1 MKAGGVAVRVDIF
14 LGSALA
20 IRYITPDPL
29 RRSTIA
35 PVSDSPSSRLSS
47 RDLAVCAVA
56 LAAAAGLLLVAWA
69 APSPS
74 AWRAALAASAVVA
87 IAGLGWVCIAMRR
100 ELRAGRRSIELLR
113 DLGEHQQAAEQLAAL
128 GSWVHDLRRNTLHW
142 SDGAFR
148 LFGID
153 RSEGVPP
160 PAEFLAH
167 IHPND
172 QERWQEAHRRAL
184 RSGREARV
192 EFRWMRPNRD
202 VVWVRS
208 VGRPER
214 DEHGKTVRMA
224 GIVQDITG
232 MRAMQQ
238 QLAASE
244 AKFRDLTHLSSDWV
258 WETDAQHRVSFL
270 SDSMDAVLG
279 PWRRVLI
286 GRRRWEMAEA
296 DFLRPDWDSHR
307 AACEAHK
314 PFENFEFGQIDPQGN
329 VYHLSLSGHPVFDE
343 AGQFTGY
350 RGTGR
355 NITREKQQRMLLEIE
370 GDVAGIM
377 REQTEPARVITAI
390 IITLC
395 GKLGWLGGV
404 HLVRTDRG
412 LAARERWGYPAF
424 TKMVSDLPADIALE
438 EGSVEGLCWR
448 EGRHAWIT
456 DLSAHASFI
465 GRYRTRALGAK
476 AAFLAPI
483 RDEQG
488 RTLSLLLFLG
498 PVAFQGDVFLGQA
511 AETLSR
517 TLSLYLQRKAA
528 ERRLLHASMHDAL
541 TGLPNRAFLLQQL
554 EKRLHSDERAALLY
568 VDLDRYKLINDTLG
582 HTAGDK
588 ALIEVARRLRTAVG
602 ADDVVGRMGGDEFV
616 ALLVQP
622 GTREDIEQV
631 ARRALAAIE
640 KPLVLA
646 GRAYFLSASIGV
658 ALAPDDAQDAEA
670 LIRCADSAMYQVKS
684 EGRNDVRFFAGGLS
698 DERAEQL
705 QLAAELPMAIR
716 RDEVDLYYQPVMNID
731 ERVVIGYE
739 GLLRWRHPTRGLLLP
754 DRFLPAAEQSNLIRE
769 IGLWAIRRAL
779 DDRVRLGI
787 DAYPDVA
794 VSVNVSAR
802 QLSEEGFLATLA
814 ELLEERDFPPR
825 LLRLELTESA
835 FIENPER
842 TVALIGELR
851 RLGVR
856 VFIDN
861 FGTGYASLS
870 YLKNLPV
877 DGIKIDHTFV
887 KDLPADRGNAAIVQA
902 ITTMAAKLGLQ
913 AMAEGVETAAELRGL
928 RSLDCHQVQGSL
940 IAEPLPFAQL
950 REFMEALPTLRQM
963 HLVRDSRLGAA

>member
-1 MKAGGVAVRVDIF
+1 MDPIGRATIETAA
-14 LGSALA
+14 AL
-20 IRYITPDPL
+20 L
-29 RRSTIA
+29 R
-35 PVSDSPSSRLSS
+35 SRLAP
-47 RDLAVCAVA
+47 RDLALCGAALTAAV
-56 LAAAAGLLLVAWA
+56 LLPLVAHL
-69 APSPS
+69 APALLDGHTALGLS
-74 AWRAALAASAVVA
+74 ALLA
-87 IAGLGWVCIAMRR
+87 IAGLGWTCFVVRR
-100 ELRAGRRSIELLR
+100 ELIAGERSAALLR
-113 DLGEHQQAAEQLAAL
+113 DLRDRQGAAEQLAAL

-142 SDGAFR
+142 SEGAFR
-148 LFGID
+148 LFGIEP
-153 RSEGVPP
+153 SAGVPP
-160 PAEFLAH
+160 PPEFLSH

-172 QERWQEAHRRAL
+172 QERWREAHRHAL

-192 EFRWMRPNRD
+192 EFRWMRANRD

-208 VGRPER
+208 VARPER
-214 DEHGKTVRMA
+214 DARGQVVRMA

-270 SDSMDAVLG
+270 SDSIDAVLG
-279 PWRRVLI
+279 PWRRALI
-286 GRRRWEMAEA
+286 GRRRWEVAEA

-307 AACEAHK
+307 AICEAHTA
-314 PFENFEFGQIDPQGN
+314 FENFEFGQIDPQGN
-329 VYHLSLSGHPVFDE
+329 VYHLSVSGHPVFDDT
-343 AGQFTGY
+343 GQFAGY

-355 NITREKQQRMLLEIE
+355 DITREKQQRMLLEIE

-377 REQTEPARVITAI
+377 REQTEPGRVITAI

-395 GKLGWLGGV
+395 GKLGWLGGA
-404 HLVRTDRG
+404 HLVRAGRG
-412 LAARERWGYPAF
+412 LAARERWGYPSF
-424 TKMVSDLPADIALE
+424 TKMIADLPAEIPLDE
-438 EGSVEGLCWR
+438 DGVEGLCWR

-456 DLSAHASFI
+456 ELATYPGFTE
-465 GRYRTRALGAK
+465 RYRTRALDAR

-498 PVAFQGDVFLGQA
+498 PVAFKGEQFLGQA

-528 ERRLLHASMHDAL
+528 ERRLVHASLHDAL

-554 EKRLHSDERAALLY
+554 ETRLQSNERAALLY

-582 HTAGDK
+582 HAAGDK
-588 ALIEVARRLRTAVG
+588 ALIEVAQRLRAAVG
-602 ADDVVGRMGGDEFV
+602 VDDAVGRMGGDEFV
-616 ALLVQP
+616 ALLVNP
-622 GTREDIEQV
+622 GSREDIERV
-631 ARRALAAIE
+631 ARAALAAIE

-658 ALAPDDAQDAEA
+658 ALAPDDAQDAQA

-698 DERAEQL
+698 NERAEQL
-705 QLAAELPMAIR
+705 QLAAELPSAMQR
-716 RDEVDLYYQPVMNID
+716 GEVELYYQPVMNIG
-731 ERVVIGYE
+731 ERCVVGYE
-739 GLLRWRHPTRGLLLP
+739 GLLRWRHPTLGLLLP

-787 DAYPDVA
+787 DAHPDVA

-802 QLSEEGFLATLA
+802 QLTEEGFVATLS
-814 ELLEERDFPPR
+814 ELMDEREFPPR

-842 TVALIGELR
+842 TATLIAELR

-856 VFIDN
+856 IIIDN

-877 DGIKIDHTFV
+877 DGIKIDRAFV
-887 KDLPADRGNAAIVQA
+887 QDLPADRGNAAIVQA

-928 RSLDCHQVQGSL
+928 RSLDCDQVQGTL
-940 IAEPLPFAQL
+940 ISEPLPFAQL
-950 REFMEALPTLRQM
+950 REFLDALPTLRQM
-963 HLVRDSRLGAA
+963 HLVRDSRPSVA